1 MAARKPTILIVEDSD
16 TMWFLYNDL
25 LGDDYEL
32 RRAKDGRQAV
42 HEVVRVKPDL
52 IVLDWTLDDIRAWD
66 EEHQDPA
73 SQAAP
78 RQHAQKTISGLDVLR
93 AVKRS
98 PLKST
103 PVIMLTGHSGLHEKL
118 IGKLMRADKYLTKPL
133 DERAFV
139 KAVHSYLPP
148 APTRKTSNYPSMPIE
163 EARA

>member
-1 MAARKPTILIVEDSD
+1 LAARKPTILVVEDSD

-66 EEHQDPA
+66 EEHEAISSPET
-73 SQAAP
+73 P
-78 RQHAQKTISGLDVLR
+78 RAQGQKTISGLDVLR

-103 PVIMLTGHSGLHEKL
+103 PIIMLTGHSGLHEKL
-118 IGKLMRADKYLTKPL
+118 IGKLLRADKYLTKPL
-133 DERAFV
+133 DEQAFIR
-139 KAVHSYLPP
+139 AVHAFL
-148 APTRKTSNYPSMPIE
+148 APTSGHARPAYASVSSK
-163 EARA
+163 EAQG

>member
-66 EEHQDPA
+66 VEHGAIVAPG
-73 SQAAP
+73 AARP
-78 RQHAQKTISGLDVLR
+78 QGQKTISGLDVLR

-103 PVIMLTGHSGLHEKL
+103 PVIMLTGHGGLHEKL
-118 IGKLMRADKYLTKPL
+118 LGKLLRADKYLTKPL
-133 DERAFV
+133 DERAFIR
-139 KAVHSYLPP
+139 AVHGFLPP
-148 APTRKTSNYPSMPIE
+148 APTRPQPAYTAMP
-163 EARA
+163 AKGGQR

>member
-1 MAARKPTILIVEDSD
+1 VAARKPTILIVEDSD

-66 EEHQDPA
+66 EEHLD
-73 SQAAP
+73 AALETTQ
-78 RQHAQKTISGLDVLR
+78 RSHAQKTISGLDVLR

-133 DERAFV
+133 DELAFV
-139 KAVHSYLPP
+139 KAVRSFVPP
-148 APTRKTSNYPSMPIE
+148 ARVRDISRYPSMPAE